1 MISVLN
7 ISMARFQHWRSLIRE
22 PVVQFLLIGST
33 LFVLHAAL
41 RPSQQP
47 IAAEIV
53 ITDDQATGMVSQ
65 FARTW
70 QRAPSRQELQ
80 ALIDDEVRT
89 EVYVRE
95 AMKLGLD
102 QNDTIIRRRLRQ
114 KMEFLNE
121 SQFPSKSPD
130 ESELEAY
137 FAANSR
143 QYRTDAEVSF
153 RHVFFDPQQRGDSL
167 ADDAQ
172 AALLQLN
179 NQGLGTDL
187 TGLGDPIDLAD
198 DWTDL
203 PRKDLVALFGSTFTE
218 ALLDQPVGRWS
229 GPIESAYGRHLVRVE
244 SVSEGTIPELDDV
257 RTEVSRDWFQDQLRR
272 HQDDAYG
279 RLLNGYSV
287 RRPELTP

>member
-1 MISVLN
+1 
-7 ISMARFQHWRSLIRE
+7 MAKFQQWRSLLRE
-22 PVVQFLLIGST
+22 PVVQFLLIGAS
-33 LFVLHAAL
+33 LFVVNAAL

-53 ITDDQATGMVSQ
+53 ITDDQASGMVSQ

-70 QRAPSRQELQ
+70 QRAPSKEELQ

-121 SQFPSKSPD
+121 SQFPNKSPA

-137 FAANSR
+137 FTANSK
-143 QYRTDAEVSF
+143 QYRTDAVVSF

-172 AALLQLN
+172 AALLLLN
-179 NQGLGTDL
+179 NQDQEMELN
-187 TGLGDPIDLAD
+187 GLGDPIDLAD
-198 DWTDL
+198 NWTDL
-203 PRKDLVALFGSTFTE
+203 SRKDLVALFGSTFTD
-218 ALLDQPVGRWS
+218 ALLSQSQGRWT

-244 SVSEGTIPELDDV
+244 SVAKGAIPELDDI
-257 RTEVSRDWFQDQLRR
+257 RAEVTRDWFQDKLRR
-272 HQDDAYG
+272 YQDDAYE

>member
-1 MISVLN
+1 
-7 ISMARFQHWRSLIRE
+7 MAKKFQQWRSLLRE
-22 PVVQFLLIGST
+22 PVVQFLLIGTT
-33 LFVLHAAL
+33 LFVIHAAL

-47 IAAEIV
+47 IAAEIE
-53 ITDDQATGMVSQ
+53 ITDDQASGMVSQ

-70 QRAPSRQELQ
+70 QRAPSTQELQ

-121 SQFPSKSPD
+121 SEFPSNAPAA
-130 ESELEAY
+130 SELETY
-137 FAANSR
+137 FAANSK
-143 QYRTDAEVSF
+143 QYRTDAVVSF
-153 RHVFFDPQQRGDSL
+153 RQVFFDPQQRGDSL

-172 AALLQLN
+172 AALLLLN
-179 NQGLGTDL
+179 NQDQGMELN
-187 TGLGDPIDLAD
+187 GLGDPIDLSD
-198 DWTDL
+198 HWTDL
-203 PRKDLVALFGSTFTE
+203 SGKDLVALFGSTFMD

-244 SVSEGTIPELDDV
+244 SVSEGAIPELDDI
-257 RTEVSRDWFQDQLRR
+257 RTEVTRDWFQDKLRR
-272 HQDDAYG
+272 YQDDAYG
-279 RLLNGYSV
+279 RLLKSYTV

>member
-1 MISVLN
+1 
-7 ISMARFQHWRSLIRE
+7 MAKFQQWRSLLRE
-22 PVVQFLLIGST
+22 PVVQFLLIGSS
-33 LFVLHAAL
+33 LFVLYAAL
-41 RPSQQP
+41 KPSQQP
-47 IAAEIV
+47 ITSEIV
-53 ITDDQATGMVSQ
+53 ITDDQASGMVSQ

-70 QRAPSRQELQ
+70 QRAPSTQELQ

-121 SQFPSKSPD
+121 RQFPSKSPD

-137 FAANSR
+137 FTANSR

-153 RHVFFDPQQRGDSL
+153 RHVFFDPERRGDSL

-179 NQGLGTDL
+179 NQGLETDL
-187 TGLGDPIDLAD
+187 SDLGDPIDLAD

-203 PRKDLVALFGSTFTE
+203 RRKDLVALFGSTFTE
-218 ALLDQPVGRWS
+218 SLLDQPLGRWS

-257 RTEVSRDWFQDQLRR
+257 RTEVSRDWFQDKLRQY
-272 HQDDAYG
+272 QDDAYG

>member
-1 MISVLN
+1 
-7 ISMARFQHWRSLIRE
+7 MARFQYIRSLLRE
-22 PVVQFLLIGST
+22 PVVQFLLIGSS
-33 LFVLHAAL
+33 LFVLYAAL
-41 RPSQQP
+41 KPSQQP
-47 IAAEIV
+47 ITSEIV
-53 ITDDQATGMVSQ
+53 ITDDQASGMVSQ

-70 QRAPSRQELQ
+70 QRAPSTQELQ

-121 SQFPSKSPD
+121 RQFPSKSPD

-137 FAANSR
+137 FTANSR

-153 RHVFFDPQQRGDSL
+153 RHVFFDPERRGDSL

-179 NQGLGTDL
+179 NQGLETDL
-187 TGLGDPIDLAD
+187 SDLGDPIDLAD

-203 PRKDLVALFGSTFTE
+203 RRKDLVALFGSTFTE
-218 ALLDQPVGRWS
+218 SLLDQPLGRWS

-257 RTEVSRDWFQDQLRR
+257 RTEVSRDWFQDKLRQY
-272 HQDDAYG
+272 QDDAYG

>member
-1 MISVLN
+1 
-7 ISMARFQHWRSLIRE
+7 MARFQHWRSLIRE

-53 ITDDQATGMVSQ
+53 ITDDQASGMVSQ

-167 ADDAQ
+167 TDDAQ

-179 NQGLGTDL
+179 NQGLGQISQALGIPLISLMTGQTSRERILSPCSAPPSRRLCSISPWADGPVRSTLL
-187 TGLGDPIDLAD
+187 TAAIWFG
-198 DWTDL
+198 WS
-203 PRKDLVALFGSTFTE
+203 LF
-218 ALLDQPVGRWS
+218 QRGRFPS
-229 GPIESAYGRHLVRVE
+229 SMTSAQRSAATGFRISFAVIRMM
-244 SVSEGTIPELDDV
+244 PM
-257 RTEVSRDWFQDQLRR
+257 
-272 HQDDAYG
+272 DAC
-279 RLLNGYSV
+279 
-287 RRPELTP
+287 

>member
-1 MISVLN
+1 
-7 ISMARFQHWRSLIRE
+7 
-22 PVVQFLLIGST
+22 
-33 LFVLHAAL
+33 
-41 RPSQQP
+41 
-47 IAAEIV
+47 V
-53 ITDDQATGMVSQ
+53 ITDDQAAALFSQ
-65 FARTW
+65 FSSTW
-70 QRAPSRQELQ
+70 QRAPSKQELQ
-80 ALIDDEVRT
+80 SLIDDEVRT

-121 SQFPSKSPD
+121 SQLANKAPD

-137 FAANSR
+137 FTANSR
-143 QYRTDAEVSF
+143 LYRTDAEVSF

-167 ADDAQ
+167 ADDVQ
-172 AALLQLN
+172 AALLLLKNKGQGIDLN
-179 NQGLGTDL
+179 
-187 TGLGDPIDLAD
+187 GLGDPIDLAD

-203 PRKDLVALFGSTFTE
+203 SRKDLVALFGSTFTE
-218 ALLDQPVGRWS
+218 ALLNQPLGRWS

-244 SVSEGTIPELDDV
+244 SVSKGEIPLLEAV
-257 RTEVSRDWFQDQLRR
+257 RTEVSRDWAQTKLR
-272 HQDDAYG
+272 QNEDDAYQ

>member
-1 MISVLN
+1 
-7 ISMARFQHWRSLIRE
+7 MAKFQHWRSLLRE
-22 PVVQFLLIGST
+22 PVVQFLLIGAS
-33 LFVLHAAL
+33 LFVVHTAL
-41 RPSQQP
+41 RPSQQQ
-47 IAAEIV
+47 ASSEIV
-53 ITDDQATGMVSQ
+53 ITDDQAAALFSQ
-65 FARTW
+65 FSSTW
-70 QRAPSRQELQ
+70 QRAPSKQELQ
-80 ALIDDEVRT
+80 SLIDDEVRT

-121 SQFPSKSPD
+121 SQLANKAPD

-137 FAANSR
+137 FTANSR
-143 QYRTDAEVSF
+143 LYRTDAEVSF

-167 ADDAQ
+167 ADDVQ
-172 AALLQLN
+172 AALLLLRNKGKGIDLN
-179 NQGLGTDL
+179 
-187 TGLGDPIDLAD
+187 GLGDPIDLAD

-203 PRKDLVALFGSTFTE
+203 SRKDLVALFGSTFTE
-218 ALLDQPVGRWS
+218 ALLNQPLGRWS

-244 SVSEGTIPELDDV
+244 SVSKGEIPLLEAV
-257 RTEVSRDWFQDQLRR
+257 RTEVSRDWAQTKLR
-272 HQDDAYG
+272 QNEDDAYQ

>member
-1 MISVLN
+1 
-7 ISMARFQHWRSLIRE
+7 MARFPNWRPWVRE
-22 PVVQFLLIGST
+22 PVVQFLLIGSS
-33 LFVLHAAL
+33 LFLVNAAL

-47 IAAEIV
+47 ITSEIV
-53 ITDDQATGMVSQ
+53 ITDDQASGMVSQ

-70 QRAPSRQELQ
+70 QRAPSKDELQ

-114 KMEFLNE
+114 KMEFLNQ
-121 SQFPSKSPD
+121 SQFPNKAPA

-137 FAANSR
+137 FTANSR

-179 NQGLGTDL
+179 NQGVGTDPS
-187 TGLGDPIDLAD
+187 GLGDPIDLAD
-198 DWTDL
+198 EWTDL
-203 PRKDLVALFGSTFTE
+203 SRKDLVALFGSTFTE
-218 ALLDQPVGRWS
+218 ALLDQPLGRWS

-244 SVSEGTIPELDDV
+244 SVSKGAIPALDDI
-257 RTEVSRDWFQDQLRR
+257 RTEVTRDWFQDKLRR
-272 HQDDAYG
+272 YQDDAYE
-279 RLLNGYSV
+279 RLLDGYSV